1 MYPDNNQSRILLASK
16 LNEGITGTE
25 YGPHSVYTIPG
36 IEKLTDDDE
45 NITGELSFE
54 KNCGN
59 TMEVKILDPPFISET
74 KINTRQINKYL
85 FSLTIF

>member
-45 NITGELSFE
+45 NITG
-54 KNCGN
+54 NCHLK
-59 TMEVKILDPPFISET
+59 KIVGTLW
-74 KINTRQINKYL
+74 R
-85 FSLTIF
+85 